1 MIIFPSADSHKYS
14 IYFTETY
21 VKFGAKY
28 KWKLSKDSFDT
39 MHIPTSPL
47 LIFMREES
55 EKSRSDDD
63 KDIEATE
70 EPDKEADAE
79 LARVALED
87 GGEVLARPGWVCS
100 GCG

>member
-1 MIIFPSADSHKYS
+1 
-14 IYFTETY
+14 
-21 VKFGAKY
+21 
-28 KWKLSKDSFDT
+28 

-70 EPDKEADAE
+70 EPDKEADSE

-87 GGEVLARPGWVCS
+87 GGEVLARPG
-100 GCG
+100 